1 MRNNIANIRIALVLA
16 GLAVAPLAGAQVI
29 VDEDFESYNNDS
41 ELYAVWTEANA
52 TANGILTSSSGT
64 LVPPEAFPNGGQ
76 GVDHLGG
83 DVMIYSP
90 GFPDGDPIAPSATET
105 IVVSGDIY
113 TLNSAGNNWRQS
125 IGLRSNFPANLLE
138 LGLYNAADG
147 TNFEGVVDDNGN
159 PVLPGFAFR
168 TVLFGGGALNWQYIE
183 FEPAVVAALDSDG
196 NGVISPGD
204 VGDDWHTWQA
214 TLAEDSIT
222 VQIDLFRDGMINSQS
237 TDPLAADFNGDMVVD
252 AADFTIWRD
261 NQGTADATASQ
272 GDATGDGLVDEA
284 DYAEWESTFGATSGG
299 ELQPGWDATVV
310 LENIVYNALAPG
322 FNEIRIGGPSG
333 VTSPNAVGFDNIYLE
348 VVNSSAAQVV
358 SGAAVPEPSSLV
370 IVAIGGLLAWGGT
383 QRRRA

>member
-1 MRNNIANIRIALVLA
+1 MRNNIANLRIALLLA

-41 ELYAVWTEANA
+41 ELYGVWPDTPAN
-52 TANGILTSSSGT
+52 ANGILTSSPGA

-83 DVMIYSP
+83 NAMIYAP
-90 GFPDGDPIAPSATET
+90 DFPNGDLIIPSATES
-105 IVVSGDIY
+105 IVVRGDIY
-113 TLNSAGNNWRQS
+113 TLNSPANNWRQT
-125 IGLRSNFPANLLE
+125 IGLRSNAPANLLE

-159 PVLPGFAFR
+159 PVIPAFAFR

-183 FEPAVVAALDSDG
+183 FDPAVVAALDNDG

-214 TLAEDSIT
+214 TLDEDSIT
-222 VQIDLFRDGMINSQS
+222 VQIDLFRDGLVNNVATS
-237 TDPLAADFNGDMVVD
+237 LAADFNGDEVVD

-261 NQGTADATASQ
+261 NQGTVDATPSQ

-284 DYAEWESTFGATSGG
+284 DYAEWESTFGATTGG

-310 LENIVYNALAPG
+310 LEGISYNAAG

-333 VTSPNAVGFDNIYLE
+333 ISSPNAAGYDNIYLE
-348 VVNSSAAQVV
+348 VVDTSVPQLNA
-358 SGAAVPEPSSLV
+358 GAAVPEPGSL
-370 IVAIGGLLAWGGT
+370 ALGGLGAFLAWGGL
-383 QRRRA
+383 RRRRV